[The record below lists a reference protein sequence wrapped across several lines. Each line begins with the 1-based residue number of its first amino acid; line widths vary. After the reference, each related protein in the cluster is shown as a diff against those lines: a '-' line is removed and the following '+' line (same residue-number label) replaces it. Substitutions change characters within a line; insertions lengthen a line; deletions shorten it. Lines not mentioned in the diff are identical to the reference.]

1 MSSIA
6 RAGMDSAARAVKS
19 MKGERRQKSEWLP
32 PALLWL
38 VTVMLIVAHQGTVLT
53 LAFPVLSIAVGFW
66 LYFKAPAK
74 YVGYMWW
81 LWFLSPEVRRFADW
95 SNGMYT
101 STSPIQ
107 IAPLAV
113 SMISGLSLIRF
124 FSALAQRRGLPVL
137 LMLSGIA
144 YAFLVGIVSNGLL
157 AALYDLANW
166 IYPILIGFHI
176 MTHWRLY
183 HACRDVIVS
192 TFIWGM
198 LVTGAYGVVQF
209 FFMPPWDVLWM
220 TNAQMNSQGDPVP
233 FGVRVFSTMN
243 SSGPF
248 AFVILGAMVYVAAA
262 AQRIRWI
269 ASAFGFLSFGLSL
282 VRAAWGGW
290 MIALLIQLVK
300 SSSRVR
306 LHVIAGG
313 VGLVILAIPVLM
325 VGPIAER
332 MQTRLQTVVN
342 LGNDQSYVVRNQFY
356 ENFANMAFTNITGE
370 GLGATGTSTK
380 LSSVDSRLGR
390 YGNFDSGV
398 MNIPFV
404 LGWPGTL
411 LYVSGMIWILMRALL
426 ISLELRDDRFATA
439 NLSISFGI
447 LSMLV
452 FTNSLVSTGGLL
464 FFGSVFSIASAMLW
478 KRSRD
483 GRIS

>member
-6 RAGMDSAARAVKS
+6 RAGIDSAMRAVKS
-19 MKGERRQKSEWLP
+19 DKRQKSGWLP

-38 VTVMLIVAHQGTVLT
+38 VTAMLIVGHQGTVLT

-95 SNGMYT
+95 SNGTYT
-101 STSPIQ
+101 SASPVQ

-124 FSALAQRRGLPVL
+124 SSVLAQRRGLPVL
-137 LMLSGIA
+137 LMLAGIA

-166 IYPILIGFHI
+166 VYPILIGFHI

-183 HACRDVIVS
+183 RECKDVIVS
-192 TFIWGM
+192 AFIWGM
-198 LVTGAYGVVQF
+198 LVTGAYGAVQF
-209 FFMPPWDVLWM
+209 FFMPPWDILWM

-248 AFVILGAMVYVAAA
+248 AFVMLGAMVYVAAA
-262 AQRIRWI
+262 GQRIRWI

-282 VRAAWGGW
+282 VRSAWGGW
-290 MIALLIQLVK
+290 MIALLIQVAK

-306 LHVIAGG
+306 LHVVASGT
-313 VGLVILAIPVLM
+313 GLVILAIPVLM

-332 MQTRLQTVVN
+332 MQIRLQTMIH
-342 LGNDQSYVVRNQFY
+342 LGDDQSYMVRNQFY
-356 ENFANMAFTNITGE
+356 AKFANIAFTNIAGE
-370 GLGATGTSTK
+370 GMGATGTSTK
-380 LSSVDSRLGR
+380 LSSVDTRLGQ

-411 LYVSGMIWILMRALL
+411 LYVSGLIWILMRALL
-426 ISLELRDDRFATA
+426 NSSQVRCDSFATA
-439 NLSISFGI
+439 NFSISLAI
-447 LSMLV
+447 VSMLM

-464 FFGSVFSIASAMLW
+464 FFGSMFSILSAVRW
-478 KRSRD
+478 KRSCD
-483 GRIS
+483 GPIS